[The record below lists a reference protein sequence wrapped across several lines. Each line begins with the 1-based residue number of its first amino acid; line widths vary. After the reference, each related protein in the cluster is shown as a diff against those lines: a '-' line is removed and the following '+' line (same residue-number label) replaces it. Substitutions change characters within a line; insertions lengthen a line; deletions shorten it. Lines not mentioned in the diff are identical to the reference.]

1 MPRKNSRGHRSPR
14 GGACVGS
21 VRAVD
26 GRIAT
31 MADSAWAL
39 FGSDDEGEAASGDD
53 VDGTRSGG
61 ANKKRPRGEGSA
73 VVGPDGDNVSSAWA
87 RDRASGPTTAA
98 DHAYFA
104 PSRALWPADA
114 SLGAPAD
121 PRRADAA
128 LADFVA
134 ALAHDAAARVP
145 SVAAQLRRHR
155 PEGHAAA
162 DALVSTADA
171 VGARDWR
178 AAARAAVECQ
188 AAHSRQLDVGNWP
201 HECWQRS
208 HVFALG
214 FQIAAELHAPTAHE
228 GATTEGAASSS
239 EFGALSE
246 NPAAAAGVRASA
258 ERWSP
263 ADRLGRVA
271 LEALAM
277 AALATEPDEIPNWL
291 GAGMLLAERACAA
304 AAAKARASRADVAC
318 STPASRADVAG
329 STPARDVP
337 DDRDAYLIPD
347 ALPLDAPAIDPSR
360 AVPRAAADILTV
372 AEFHARFVAPGR
384 AVVLEGCLTPTRG
397 WAPASEWRDL
407 RALVRRDGGG
417 ERVVPVEYGG
427 FGDRRGTGVSTLGDF
442 VRDFLLPSNA
452 AARGSVPSAPFAET
466 NGDASENRDERT
478 AAEPRTAYVS
488 QHALFHQIPSLQRL
502 FSVPAYTLGRLRA
515 DAGAVNAWLGTKDTA
530 TALHRDPYLNLLAQ
544 TAGFKYVRLYADD
557 QTEMLY
563 PEAAVRGGNDNTFTR
578 SAVDVEAP
586 DLVAFPRFA
595 EAKFEETV
603 LRPGDVLFMPRGM
616 WHYVRGLTTSFS
628 VNFWWN

>member
-1 MPRKNSRGHRSPR
+1 MRKRSHEILVVVATTRKTVRASENSHGHRSPR

-39 FGSDDEGEAASGDD
+39 FGSDDEGEAASGAGDD

-73 VVGPDGDNVSSAWA
+73 VVGPDGDDVSSAWA

-98 DHAYFA
+98 NHAYFA

-291 GAGMLLAERACAA
+291 GAGMLLAERARAA
-304 AAAKARASRADVAC
+304 AAAKARASRADVAG

-329 STPARDVP
+329 STPASR
-337 DDRDAYLIPD
+337 RRRGFDARQRRPRR
-347 ALPLDAPAIDPSR
+347 PRPHPGRAPARR
-360 AVPRAAADILTV
+360 ARDRSVARGARAAADILTV

-384 AVVLEGCLTPTRG
+384 AVVLEGCLTPSRG

-407 RALVRRDGGG
+407 RALVRGDGAG

-427 FGDRRGTGVSTLGDF
+427 FGDRRGTG
-442 VRDFLLPSNA
+442 
-452 AARGSVPSAPFAET
+452 
-466 NGDASENRDERT
+466 
-478 AAEPRTAYVS
+478 
-488 QHALFHQIPSLQRL
+488 
-502 FSVPAYTLGRLRA
+502 
-515 DAGAVNAWLGTKDTA
+515 
-530 TALHRDPYLNLLAQ
+530 
-544 TAGFKYVRLYADD
+544 
-557 QTEMLY
+557 
-563 PEAAVRGGNDNTFTR
+563 
-578 SAVDVEAP
+578 
-586 DLVAFPRFA
+586 
-595 EAKFEETV
+595 
-603 LRPGDVLFMPRGM
+603 
-616 WHYVRGLTTSFS
+616 
-628 VNFWWN
+628 

>member
-1 MPRKNSRGHRSPR
+1 MPRKNSHGHRSPR

-39 FGSDDEGEAASGDD
+39 FGSDDEGEAASGAGDD

-73 VVGPDGDNVSSAWA
+73 VVGPDGDDVSSAWA

-98 DHAYFA
+98 NHAYFA

-304 AAAKARASRADVAC
+304 AAAKARASRADVAG
-318 STPASRADVAG
+318 STPASARTSRVRRPPRADAG
-329 STPARDVP
+329 STPAKDVP

-384 AVVLEGCLTPTRG
+384 AVVLEGCLTPSRG
-397 WAPASEWRDL
+397 WGAR
-407 RALVRRDGGG
+407 VRVARSPSARTRRRRG

-442 VRDFLLPSNA
+442 VRDFLSPLTEPRA
-452 AARGSVPSAPFAET
+452 APAPFAERRRV
-466 NGDASENRDERT
+466 GISRREKRGRT
-478 AAEPRTAYVS
+478 ADGVRVATRAV
-488 QHALFHQIPSLQRL
+488 PSD
-502 FSVPAYTLGRLRA
+502 SVPAASVLRA
-515 DAGAVNAWLGTKDTA
+515 RVHARTLASGRRGGQRLVGHEGHG
-530 TALHRDPYLNLLAQ
+530 HRVASRPVPQPPRANRGVQ
-544 TAGFKYVRLYADD
+544 IR
-557 QTEMLY
+557 
-563 PEAAVRGGNDNTFTR
+563 AAVRGR
-578 SAVDVEAP
+578 SDGDA
-586 DLVAFPRFA
+586 L
-595 EAKFEETV
+595 
-603 LRPGDVLFMPRGM
+603 PGRGRA
-616 WHYVRGLTTSFS
+616 RGER
-628 VNFWWN
+628 

>member
-1 MPRKNSRGHRSPR
+1 
-14 GGACVGS
+14 
-21 VRAVD
+21 
-26 GRIAT
+26 

-39 FGSDDEGEAASGDD
+39 FGSDDEGEAASGAGDD

-73 VVGPDGDNVSSAWA
+73 VVGPDGDDVSSAWA

-98 DHAYFA
+98 NHAYFA

-263 ADRLGRVA
+263 ADRLGRRV
-271 LEALAM
+271 LEAPPWRRWRRNPTRFRTGWAPGCSSRSARARRRRRR
-277 AALATEPDEIPNWL
+277 AADV
-291 GAGMLLAERACAA
+291 AGST
-304 AAAKARASRADVAC
+304 RASRADVAG

-347 ALPLDAPAIDPSR
+347 APPLDAPAIDPSR

-384 AVVLEGCLTPTRG
+384 AVVLEGCLTPARVGARVRVARSPSARTRRRRG
-397 WAPASEWRDL
+397 GTR
-407 RALVRRDGGG
+407 RARGVRRVRRQTRDGG
-417 ERVVPVEYGG
+417 E
-427 FGDRRGTGVSTLGDF
+427 
-442 VRDFLLPSNA
+442 
-452 AARGSVPSAPFAET
+452 
-466 NGDASENRDERT
+466 
-478 AAEPRTAYVS
+478 
-488 QHALFHQIPSLQRL
+488 HA
-502 FSVPAYTLGRLRA
+502 GRLRA
-515 DAGAVNAWLGTKDTA
+515 
-530 TALHRDPYLNLLAQ
+530 
-544 TAGFKYVRLYADD
+544 
-557 QTEMLY
+557 
-563 PEAAVRGGNDNTFTR
+563 
-578 SAVDVEAP
+578 
-586 DLVAFPRFA
+586 RFSSP
-595 EAKFEETV
+595 
-603 LRPGDVLFMPRGM
+603 L
-616 WHYVRGLTTSFS
+616 
-628 VNFWWN
+628 

>member
-1 MPRKNSRGHRSPR
+1 MKFSSSWRRRGKTVRASENSHGHRSPR

-39 FGSDDEGEAASGDD
+39 FGSDDEGEAASGAGDD

-73 VVGPDGDNVSSAWA
+73 VVGPDGDDVSSAWA

-98 DHAYFA
+98 NHAYFA

-304 AAAKARASRADVAC
+304 AAASARLSRGRRGFDARLPRGRRGFDARFPRGRRGFDARQRRPRRPRRVPHPGRAPARRARDRSVARGASRGGGYPHRRRV
-318 STPASRADVAG
+318 SRAVRR
-329 STPARDVP
+329 ARSRRRARGV
-337 DDRDAYLIPD
+337 PD
-347 ALPLDAPAIDPSR
+347 ALARVGRRVRVARSPSARTRRRRGGTRR
-360 AVPRAAADILTV
+360 A
-372 AEFHARFVAPGR
+372 
-384 AVVLEGCLTPTRG
+384 RG
-397 WAPASEWRDL
+397 
-407 RALVRRDGGG
+407 VRRVRRQTRDGG
-417 ERVVPVEYGG
+417 E
-427 FGDRRGTGVSTLGDF
+427 
-442 VRDFLLPSNA
+442 
-452 AARGSVPSAPFAET
+452 
-466 NGDASENRDERT
+466 
-478 AAEPRTAYVS
+478 
-488 QHALFHQIPSLQRL
+488 HA
-502 FSVPAYTLGRLRA
+502 GRLRA
-515 DAGAVNAWLGTKDTA
+515 
-530 TALHRDPYLNLLAQ
+530 
-544 TAGFKYVRLYADD
+544 
-557 QTEMLY
+557 
-563 PEAAVRGGNDNTFTR
+563 
-578 SAVDVEAP
+578 
-586 DLVAFPRFA
+586 RFSSP
-595 EAKFEETV
+595 
-603 LRPGDVLFMPRGM
+603 L
-616 WHYVRGLTTSFS
+616 
-628 VNFWWN
+628 

>member
-1 MPRKNSRGHRSPR
+1 VSG
-14 GGACVGS
+14 
-21 VRAVD
+21 RAVD

-39 FGSDDEGEAASGDD
+39 FGSDDEVEAVSGDD

-61 ANKKRPRGEGSA
+61 ANKKRPRAREGSA
-73 VVGPDGDNVSSAWA
+73 AVGSGVGDVASAWA
-87 RDRASGPTTAA
+87 RDRASGPATAA

-134 ALAHDAAARVP
+134 ALADDAAARVP

-162 DALVSTADA
+162 DALVSAADA
-171 VGARDWR
+171 VASRDWS
-178 AAARAAVECQ
+178 AAARAAVASQ

-214 FQIAAELHAPTAHE
+214 FQVAAELHAPNAHQGAAVTDEGTAR
-228 GATTEGAASSS
+228 ARAASSS

-246 NPAAAAGVRASA
+246 DPAAAAGVRASA

-277 AALATEPDEIPNWL
+277 AALATDPDEIPSWL
-291 GAGMLLAERACAA
+291 GAGVLLAERACAA
-304 AAAKARASRADVAC
+304 ALAKTR
-318 STPASRADVAG
+318 ASRADVAG
-329 STPARDVP
+329 SNPARDVP
-337 DDRDAYLIPD
+337 DDPNAYLIPD
-347 ALPLDAPAIDPSR
+347 AIPPDAPAIDPSR
-360 AVPRAAADILTV
+360 AVPRASADHLTV

-384 AVVLEGCLTPTRG
+384 AVVLEGCLTPSRG

-407 RALVRRDGGG
+407 RALVRGDAAG

-427 FGDRRGTGVSTLGDF
+427 FGDGRGTGVSTLGDF

-452 AARGSVPSAPFAET
+452 AARGSVPSASDAEPNVDGRPSGEKMKET
-466 NGDASENRDERT
+466 APAPGAPARSEDASERPRDE
-478 AAEPRTAYVS
+478 PRVAYVS

-563 PEAAVRGGNDNTFTR
+563 PDAAVRGGNDNTFTR

-586 DLVAFPRFA
+586 DLVAFPRFVDA
-595 EAKFEETV
+595 TFRETL